1 MVKMRLG
8 PSKRCRIIRVV
19 GLTVVKCRINRG
31 KLHAIDRSLAG
42 PKIECR
48 IIRVVVS
55 TVVGLTVLHCNA
67 ILRVELD
74 LHVPVHLNTFDSFC

>member
-1 MVKMRLG
+1 MILFFLRGNVGLTVVKMHLG

-31 KLHAIDRSLAG
+31 KIHGIYWSLAG
-42 PKIECR
+42 PKINCR

-55 TVVGLTVLHCNA
+55 TVVGLTVLHC
-67 ILRVELD
+67 IYHIYIEK
-74 LHVPVHLNTFDSFC
+74 T